1 MGIDLHSHSVA
12 TLMFCFLHA
21 SMTESG
27 PNINVETNWTLI
39 GICVS
44 VGILIILCVVIT
56 TLTIVTVVIRKGMS
70 VKKIANLL
78 SRSLEVWNCSK

>member
-1 MGIDLHSHSVA
+1 
-12 TLMFCFLHA
+12 
-21 SMTESG
+21 MTESG
-27 PNINVETNWTLI
+27 PDINVETNWTLI

-56 TLTIVTVVIRKGMS
+56 TLIIMTVIIRRGTS

-78 SRSLEVWNCSK
+78 YQKCEIAQN